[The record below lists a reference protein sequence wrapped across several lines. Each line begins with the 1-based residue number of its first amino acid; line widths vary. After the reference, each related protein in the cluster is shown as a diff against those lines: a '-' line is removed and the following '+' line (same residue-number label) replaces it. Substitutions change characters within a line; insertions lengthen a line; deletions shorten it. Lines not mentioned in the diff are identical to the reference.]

1 MDIKTFIKTLLPY
14 ALECEKETG
23 INAYVI
29 LAQAA
34 LESGWGRY
42 APGNMF
48 FGVKDV
54 DGLNGNEQLLL
65 TTEYSTRPNRTAKEL
80 GLVDIVSIKPVKVNG
95 KPFFKYKGHSYFRK
109 YDTPKE
115 CFVDHAKLFFRA
127 SVYAEAIKVKNNP
140 LMFIRE
146 MAKHY
151 ATDPNYS
158 SSITNLYNKI
168 KSTEV

>member
-1 MDIKTFIKTLLPY
+1 MFVKVLKPF

-23 INAYVI
+23 INADII

-34 LESGWGRY
+34 LESRWGRY

-65 TTEYSTRPNRTAKEL
+65 TTEYSTRLNKTPKEL
-80 GLVDIVSIKPVKVNG
+80 GLVDIVLIRPVTISG

-109 YDTPKE
+109 YLSPKE
-115 CFVDHAKLFFRA
+115 CFVDHAKLFLRA
-127 SVYAEAIKVKNNP
+127 KVYAEAVKVKNQP

-146 MAKHY
+146 MGKHY
-151 ATDPNYS
+151 ATDPDYVS
-158 SSITNLYNKI
+158 KITNLYNTI
-168 KSTEV
+168 KSIKV